1 MTRRLLIVLLIPVVG
16 LLLLLGALAAV
27 GDRATKVEYG
37 GRTWTGG
44 AAQDCPLGLAATD
57 DRVQSKQVLLGDGV
71 LALQRADGRC
81 NVYRPAP

>member
-16 LLLLLGALAAV
+16 LLLLLGALATV

-37 GRTWTGG
+37 GCTWTGG
-44 AAQDCPLGLAATD
+44 AAQDCPPGLAATD
-57 DRVQSKQVLLGDGV
+57 DRLQDRQVLLGDGV

>member
-1 MTRRLLIVLLIPVVG
+1 MTRRLLIVVLIPVAG
-16 LLLLLGALAAV
+16 LLLLLGGLAAV

-44 AAQDCPLGLAATD
+44 AAQDCPPGLAATD
-57 DRVQSKQVLLGDGV
+57 DRALGKQVLLGKGV